1 MIPTRTEITPYSM
14 PKAYWQ
20 RVTSL
25 AESFAFAG
33 SWWLICRAVLRWRVM
48 SAPVCMDA
56 IFSENR
62 LRYAGGVIPLPY
74 IWTGLT
80 GGCSVC
86 DLELQV
92 SILPGRDVSRPYR
105 ICRDSGAVCGT
116 LQGSWEFA
124 EKHPEQSV
132 PGVILYLCLNLADLF
147 PEGEK
152 IVEGFRAL
160 AHIPQEG

>member
-1 MIPTRTEITPYSM
+1 
-14 PKAYWQ
+14 
-20 RVTSL
+20 
-25 AESFAFAG
+25 
-33 SWWLICRAVLRWRVM
+33 M

-74 IWTGLT
+74 IWTGVT

-92 SILPGRDVSRPYR
+92 SILAGRDVSRPYG
-105 ICRDSGAVCGT
+105 IGMDSGAVSGRGDTPPLRFCDY
-116 LQGSWEFA
+116 